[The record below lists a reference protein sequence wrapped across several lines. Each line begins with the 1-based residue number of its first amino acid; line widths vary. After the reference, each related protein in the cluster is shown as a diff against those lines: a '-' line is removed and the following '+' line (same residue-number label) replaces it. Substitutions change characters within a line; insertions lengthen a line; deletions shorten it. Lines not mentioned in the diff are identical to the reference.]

1 MTFGSDEA
9 MQKKWKAFVRKI
21 DTPTDDFDVVLDTIK
36 NFLTAPFAAAV
47 GDMDSTLV

>member
-1 MTFGSDEA
+1 MTFGSDAA

-21 DTPTDDFDVVLDTIK
+21 GTQADDFDVVLDTIK
-36 NFLTAPFAAAV
+36 NFLTVPFSVAV